1 MNLKPPS
8 ELKYDPGDIKV
19 RETGTVGS
27 ASSFDGE
34 ISYGTDNL

>member
-1 MNLKPPS
+1 
-8 ELKYDPGDIKV
+8 V

-34 ISYGTDNL
+34 ISYGTDNLWGIWSIGGGGGGLA